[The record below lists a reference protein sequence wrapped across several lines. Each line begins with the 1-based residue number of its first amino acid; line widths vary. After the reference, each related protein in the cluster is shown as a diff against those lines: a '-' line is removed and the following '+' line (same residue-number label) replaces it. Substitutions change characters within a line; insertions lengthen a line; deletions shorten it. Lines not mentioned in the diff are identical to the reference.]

1 MNRSSRERDD
11 ESEADEELKL
21 RILNTPQIIIME
33 KYVSFQVIRNTTLG
47 KSLSALAGLKVGD
60 CSPMDALFILR
71 TVYSSFFTPLEFAF
85 FRGLPEKFFLL
96 DIAGQFAFL
105 IDIVLCFFVGYRD
118 PHSYCLVHN
127 PNLIAIRYLKS
138 RFLVDLIG
146 CLPWDAIYKACGRK
160 ELVRYMLWIRLSR
173 ALRVTEFFEKLEKDI
188 RINYLFTRIVKL
200 FVVELYCT
208 HTAACIFYYLAT
220 TVPPSEEGYTW
231 IGSLRMGDYSYTN
244 FREIDLWTRYITA
257 LYFAVV
263 TMATVGYGEIHA
275 VNTREMIFV
284 MMYVSLDMILGAYLL
299 GNMAALI
306 VKGSRTERFRDKMAE
321 LVKYM
326 NKNKLGKNISKEVK
340 GHLRLQYES
349 NYTDAAALRDLPL
362 AIRAKISNKLYEP
375 YVREIPLFRGCSNEF
390 LKKVATRVH
399 EEFFLPGEVI
409 IEGGSIG
416 DQLYFLCDGKLN
428 VVQDEVTSPED
439 SNSKESLPS
448 IQTHSSIGEISVI
461 CNIPEPRTVHA
472 TELSK
477 LLRIDKQA
485 LVEVIE
491 IYLSDGR
498 TILNNLLEGRESDVR
513 NKILESA
520 IAMQIEKHESEL
532 AMRLNCAANDGDL
545 NRIQHLVEAGAD
557 PNKMDYN
564 GQSAL
569 HRAASKGYEDIIQFL
584 VEKQVQI
591 NPRDHF
597 GRTPLFEAIKNGHD
611 RAASLLVRA
620 GASLST
626 DDAGNCLCKAV
637 ARKDLDF
644 LKRLLANG
652 INSNSKNYD
661 LRTPLHLAASEGL
674 YSESILLLEAG
685 ASVLP
690 QTEIIFGCSNNQL
703 KILDPSSLFFC
714 RWGRTPIDEARIGG
728 NRDLLKLLEDA
739 KVTQMSEFS
748 CCYERSQ
755 EQLTRRKCT
764 VFPGFPWDHRD
775 GRRLGVVLWVPETIE
790 QLIKTAKEQLSF
802 HGSSCLLSENGGK
815 ILDVSIILDDQKLFL
830 ASDDM
835 HMST

>member
-1 MNRSSRERDD
+1 MYPFRSLGNYYSRQ
-11 ESEADEELKL
+11 ESFSIS
-21 RILNTPQIIIME
+21 RIGSGRVLSHGCIIHPE
-33 KYVSFQVIRNTTLG
+33 NWWYVAWTH
-47 KSLSALAGLKVGD
+47 
-60 CSPMDALFILR
+60 FILIWA
-71 TVYSSFFTPLEFAF
+71 VYSSFFTPVEFAF

-105 IDIVLCFFVGYRD
+105 IDIVLSFFVGYRD

-138 RFLVDLIG
+138 RFLVDLLG

-220 TVPPSEEGYTW
+220 TLPPSEEGYTW
-231 IGSLRMGDYSYTN
+231 IGSLRMGDYSYAN

-284 MMYVSLDMILGAYLL
+284 MMYVSFDMILGAYLL
-299 GNMAALI
+299 GNMTALI

-321 LVKYM
+321 LIKYM

-340 GHLRLQYES
+340 GHVRLQYES
-349 NYTDAAALRDLPL
+349 NYTDAAALQDLPL

-409 IEGGSIG
+409 IEGGSTG
-416 DQLYFLCDGKLN
+416 DQLYFLCDGKL
-428 VVQDEVTSPED
+428 DEVTSPED
-439 SNSKESLPS
+439 SRSKESLPS

-461 CNIPEPRTVHA
+461 CNIPEPRTLHA

-498 TILNNLLEGRESDVR
+498 TIINNLLEGRESDVR

-520 IAMQIEKHESEL
+520 IALQIEKHESEL

-545 NRIQHLVEAGAD
+545 NRLQHLVEAGAD

-569 HRAASKGYEDIIQFL
+569 HRAASKGYGDIIQFL
-584 VEKQVQI
+584 VQKQVEI
-591 NPRDHF
+591 NPKDHF

-611 RAASLLVRA
+611 HAASLLVRA
-620 GASLST
+620 GASLSF

-637 ARKDLDF
+637 ASKDLDF
-644 LKRLLANG
+644 LRRLLANG
-652 INSNSKNYD
+652 INPNSKNYD
-661 LRTPLHLAASEGL
+661 LRAPLHLAASEGL

-685 ASVLP
+685 ASVFA
-690 QTEIIFGCSNNQL
+690 T
-703 KILDPSSLFFC
+703 D
-714 RWGRTPIDEARIGG
+714 RWGRSPIDEARIGG
-728 NRDLLKLLEDA
+728 NCDLLKLLEDA

-755 EQLTRRKCT
+755 DQLTRRKCT

-775 GRRLGVVLWVPETIE
+775 GRSLGVVLWVPETIE
-790 QLIKTAKEQLSF
+790 QLIKTVKEQLSF
-802 HGSSCLLSENGGK
+802 HGGSCLLSENGGK

-830 ASDDM
+830 ASDELQI
-835 HMST
+835 ST

>member
-1 MNRSSRERDD
+1 MK
-11 ESEADEELKL
+11 SEADEELKVEDPQHSPESSSWKNMYPFKSFRNYYTRQESFSFS
-21 RILNTPQIIIME
+21 RIGSGRLLSHGCIIHPE
-33 KYVSFQVIRNTTLG
+33 NWWYVAWTH
-47 KSLSALAGLKVGD
+47 
-60 CSPMDALFILR
+60 FILIWA
-71 TVYSSFFTPLEFAF
+71 VYSSFFTPMEFAF

-105 IDIVLCFFVGYRD
+105 IDIVLRFFVGYRD

-138 RFLVDLIG
+138 RFLVDLLG
-146 CLPWDAIYKACGRK
+146 CLPWDAIYKASGRK

-220 TVPPSEEGYTW
+220 TLPPSEEGYTW
-231 IGSLRMGDYSYTN
+231 IGSLRMGDYSYAN

-299 GNMAALI
+299 GNMTALI

-321 LVKYM
+321 LIKYM
-326 NKNKLGKNISKEVK
+326 NKNKLGKNISKE
-340 GHLRLQYES
+340 
-349 NYTDAAALRDLPL
+349 
-362 AIRAKISNKLYEP
+362 ISNKLYEP
-375 YVREIPLFRGCSNEF
+375 YVREIPLFRGCSNAF
-390 LKKVATRVH
+390 LKKV
-399 EEFFLPGEVI
+399 
-409 IEGGSIG
+409 
-416 DQLYFLCDGKLN
+416 
-428 VVQDEVTSPED
+428 DEVTSPED
-439 SNSKESLPS
+439 SRSKESLPS
-448 IQTHSSIGEISVI
+448 IQTYSSIGEISVI

-498 TILNNLLEGRESDVR
+498 TIINNLLEGRESDVR

-520 IAMQIEKHESEL
+520 IALQIEKHESEL

-545 NRIQHLVEAGAD
+545 NRLQHLVEAGAD

-584 VEKQVQI
+584 IQKHVEI
-591 NPRDHF
+591 SPRDHF

-620 GASLST
+620 GASLSI

-652 INSNSKNYD
+652 INPNSKNYD
-661 LRTPLHLAASEGL
+661 LRAPLHLAASEGL

-685 ASVLP
+685 ASVFA
-690 QTEIIFGCSNNQL
+690 T
-703 KILDPSSLFFC
+703 D
-714 RWGRTPIDEARIGG
+714 RWGRTPIDEARLGG

-739 KVTQMSEFS
+739 KVTQMSKFS

-755 EQLTRRKCT
+755 DQLTRRKCT

-775 GRRLGVVLWVPETIE
+775 GRTVGVVLWVPETIE
-790 QLIKTAKEQLSF
+790 QLIKTAKEQLGF
-802 HGSSCLLSENGGK
+802 HGGSCLLSENGGK
-815 ILDVSIILDDQKLFL
+815 ILDVIIILDDQKLFL
-830 ASDDM
+830 ASDEM

>member
-11 ESEADEELKL
+11 ESEADEELKVEDPQHSPKSSSWKNMYPFKSFRNYYTRQESFSIS
-21 RILNTPQIIIME
+21 RIGSGRVLSHGCIIHPE
-33 KYVSFQVIRNTTLG
+33 NWWYVAWTH
-47 KSLSALAGLKVGD
+47 
-60 CSPMDALFILR
+60 FILIWA
-71 TVYSSFFTPLEFAF
+71 VYSSFFTPLEFAF
-85 FRGLPEKFFLL
+85 FRGLPKKFFLL

-105 IDIVLCFFVGYRD
+105 IDIFLCFFVGYRD

-146 CLPWDAIYKACGRK
+146 CLPWDAIYKA
-160 ELVRYMLWIRLSR
+160 
-173 ALRVTEFFEKLEKDI
+173 
-188 RINYLFTRIVKL
+188 
-200 FVVELYCT
+200 
-208 HTAACIFYYLAT
+208 
-220 TVPPSEEGYTW
+220 
-231 IGSLRMGDYSYTN
+231 
-244 FREIDLWTRYITA
+244 
-257 LYFAVV
+257 
-263 TMATVGYGEIHA
+263 
-275 VNTREMIFV
+275 
-284 MMYVSLDMILGAYLL
+284 
-299 GNMAALI
+299 
-306 VKGSRTERFRDKMAE
+306 
-321 LVKYM
+321 
-326 NKNKLGKNISKEVK
+326 
-340 GHLRLQYES
+340 
-349 NYTDAAALRDLPL
+349 
-362 AIRAKISNKLYEP
+362 
-375 YVREIPLFRGCSNEF
+375 
-390 LKKVATRVH
+390 TRVH

-416 DQLYFLCDGKLN
+416 DQLYFLCDGKL
-428 VVQDEVTSPED
+428 DEVRSPED

-498 TILNNLLEGRESDVR
+498 TIINNLLEGRESDVR

-520 IAMQIEKHESEL
+520 IALQIEKHESEL

-545 NRIQHLVEAGAD
+545 NRIQHLVESGAD

-584 VEKQVQI
+584 VHKQVQI

-597 GRTPLFEAIKNGHD
+597 GRTPLFKAIKNGHD

-620 GASLST
+620 GASLSI
-626 DDAGNCLCKAV
+626 DDAGNCLCNAV
-637 ARKDLDF
+637 AKKDLDF

-652 INSNSKNYD
+652 INPNSKNYD

-685 ASVLP
+685 ASVFA
-690 QTEIIFGCSNNQL
+690 T
-703 KILDPSSLFFC
+703 D

-755 EQLTRRKCT
+755 GDCGIFLVEQLTRRKCT

-775 GRRLGVVLWVPETIE
+775 GRSLGVVLWVPETIE
-790 QLIKTAKEQLSF
+790 QLIKMAKEQLSF

-830 ASDDM
+830 ASDEL

>member
-1 MNRSSRERDD
+1 MNRSSREKDD
-11 ESEADEELKL
+11 ESEADEELKVEDPQHSPKSSSWKNMYPFKSFRNYYTRQESFSIS
-21 RILNTPQIIIME
+21 RIGSGRVLSHGCIINPE
-33 KYVSFQVIRNTTLG
+33 NWWYVAWTH
-47 KSLSALAGLKVGD
+47 
-60 CSPMDALFILR
+60 FILIWA
-71 TVYSSFFTPLEFAF
+71 VYSSFFTPLEFAF

-220 TVPPSEEGYTW
+220 TLPPSQEGYTW

-321 LVKYM
+321 LIKYM

-390 LKKVATRVH
+390 LKKV
-399 EEFFLPGEVI
+399 
-409 IEGGSIG
+409 
-416 DQLYFLCDGKLN
+416 
-428 VVQDEVTSPED
+428 
-439 SNSKESLPS
+439 
-448 IQTHSSIGEISVI
+448 
-461 CNIPEPRTVHA
+461 
-472 TELSK
+472 
-477 LLRIDKQA
+477 
-485 LVEVIE
+485 
-491 IYLSDGR
+491 
-498 TILNNLLEGRESDVR
+498 
-513 NKILESA
+513 
-520 IAMQIEKHESEL
+520 
-532 AMRLNCAANDGDL
+532 
-545 NRIQHLVEAGAD
+545 
-557 PNKMDYN
+557 
-564 GQSAL
+564 

-584 VEKQVQI
+584 VQKQVQI

-597 GRTPLFEAIKNGHD
+597 GRTPLFKAIKNCHD

-620 GASLST
+620 GASLSI
-626 DDAGNCLCKAV
+626 DDAGNCLCNAV
-637 ARKDLDF
+637 AKKDLDF

-652 INSNSKNYD
+652 INPNSKNYD

-685 ASVLP
+685 ASVFA
-690 QTEIIFGCSNNQL
+690 T
-703 KILDPSSLFFC
+703 D
-714 RWGRTPIDEARIGG
+714 RWGRIPIDEARIGG

-775 GRRLGVVLWVPETIE
+775 GRSLGVVLWVPETIE

-830 ASDDM
+830 ASDET